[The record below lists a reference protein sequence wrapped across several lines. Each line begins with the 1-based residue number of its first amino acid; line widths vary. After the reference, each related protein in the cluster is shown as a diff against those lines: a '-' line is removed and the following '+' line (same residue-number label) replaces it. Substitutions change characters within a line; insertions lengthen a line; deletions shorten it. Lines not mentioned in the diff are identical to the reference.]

1 MPDELA
7 EQLQKE
13 WREQVLQR
21 LNNLAEGQNKLNEKI
36 SNFETTFARDS
47 RLEKTI
53 SDQKIINLDLQERIH
68 KLENV
73 YMKAIGAGFVIQVIF
88 GIVMTFLVKMK

>member
-1 MPDELA
+1 MGDELA

-21 LNNLAEGQNKLNEKI
+21 LNNLADGQERLNQKI
-36 SNFETTFARDS
+36 SSFETTFARES
-47 RLEKTI
+47 RLEKIIT
-53 SDQKIINLDLQERIH
+53 DQQLVNHSLQERVH

-73 YMKAIGAGFVIQVIF
+73 YMKAIGAGFVIQIVF
-88 GIVMTFLVKMK
+88 GIAITLLTRK

>member
-1 MPDELA
+1 MAEELA

-21 LNNLAEGQNKLNEKI
+21 LNNLADGQERINEKI
-36 SNFETTFARDS
+36 SNFETTFARES
-47 RLEKTI
+47 RLEKIIT
-53 SDQKIINLDLQERIH
+53 DQQLINHSLQERVH

-73 YMKAIGAGFVIQVIF
+73 YMKAIGAGFVIQILFGLVIA
-88 GIVMTFLVKMK
+88 FLTKK

>member
-1 MPDELA
+1 MGEELA

-21 LNNLAEGQNKLNEKI
+21 LNNLAEGQDRINEKI
-36 SNFETTFARDS
+36 SNFETTFARES
-47 RLEKTI
+47 RLEKSIT
-53 SDQKIINLDLQERIH
+53 DQQIINHNLQERLH
-68 KLENV
+68 KLETV

-88 GIVMTFLVKMK
+88 GIVIAFLTHK

>member
-1 MPDELA
+1 MADGLS

-21 LNNLAEGQNKLNEKI
+21 LNNLADGQERLNEKI
-36 SNFETTFARDS
+36 SNFENTFARES
-47 RLEKTI
+47 RLEKAIIDQQVINHTI
-53 SDQKIINLDLQERIH
+53 QERVH

-73 YMKAIGAGFVIQVIF
+73 YMKAIGAGFIIQILF
-88 GIVMTFLVKMK
+88 GLAIAFLTHK